1 MLYRSRG
8 SLPFTGLCHAFSASP
23 PSVARGGDGGGPRFP
38 PSARHLPETHLCT
51 VPLRLFPPLSN
62 HSYSDTWSGLALFHP
77 LSSITSPP
85 TPDVFPPRFRTR
97 ILWFL
102 VVSRGF
108 AIAYFDLARINRTR
122 GLKYFASLAFFFIIM
137 AFVLFIFMLWLPCD
151 ARIFFEIFLWEYYY
165 EFLLSI
171 YYIYLIFERFSTIIE
186 MRYEQCLVPLL
197 IKFWKGFKIVLEI
210 FKNINKLDEIENQV
224 IFYK

>member
-23 PSVARGGDGGGPRFP
+23 PSVAGGGDGGGPRFP

-97 ILWFL
+97 ILWFP

-108 AIAYFDLARINRTR
+108 VIAYFDLARINRTR
-122 GLKYFASLAFFFIIM
+122 GLKYFASLAFFLSSWHSFYLFLCYDFHAMREFSLRFFFENIIMNFYCPFII
-137 AFVLFIFMLWLPCD
+137 FI
-151 ARIFFEIFLWEYYY
+151 
-165 EFLLSI
+165 
-171 YYIYLIFERFSTIIE
+171 
-186 MRYEQCLVPLL
+186 
-197 IKFWKGFKIVLEI
+197 
-210 FKNINKLDEIENQV
+210 
-224 IFYK
+224 